1 MARFW
6 TGEGILR
13 RKPAESGEETESSA
27 ATGLERPLVLCRLT
41 AIGVGGVI
49 GAGTFPPSGTVADG
63 TAGPAVLVSFLVAVG
78 VGGASELA
86 EEVQQD
92 RVELLGLL
100 QVGEVRRAL
109 HQDRAAVAGGV
120 REAFGVG
127 QQVR

>member
-1 MARFW
+1 MTRFRMS
-6 TGEGILR
+6 EEILR
-13 RKPAESGEETESSA
+13 RKPVERGEETESGA
-27 ATGLERPLVLCRLT
+27 NTGPAWSLGSWQPT

-49 GAGTFPPSGTVADG
+49 GAGISPPTGTVANG

-78 VGGASELA
+78 VGGASEGPQ
-86 EEVQQD
+86 EVQQD

-100 QVGEVRRAL
+100 QVGEVRGAL

-127 QQVR
+127 EQVR